1 MVWQKGKSGNP
12 KGCPKGKSRK
22 QDIFTATIKKVEKRL
37 NKTLLEHAIERAF
50 EDDTVL
56 KAILSKIVP
65 DKSKEI
71 DKGITD
77 HKPMKIVRAESA
89 NKETENK
96 VT

>member
-1 MVWQKGKSGNP
+1 MVWQKGQRGNP
-12 KGCPKGKSRK
+12 HNKNLKRK
-22 QDIFTATIKKVEKRL
+22 DKDHFSQILKRVERKHS
-37 NKTLLEHAIERAF
+37 KTLLEHAIERAY

-65 DKSKEI
+65 DKSKSIE
-71 DKGITD
+71 DKVTD

-89 NKETENK
+89 NITKENK